1 MPPWPTIFLAM
12 RLQLKILLW
21 IVVITVVV
29 GGISVYTLT
38 LFQRQTAQQQ
48 YSSMA
53 RTLSATI
60 LNSLETTM
68 IRNNPSETQEII
80 RRIKAEAIIQ
90 KVTIYAADGRVWTS
104 SEMQEIGQVVREA
117 ALQEAVAT
125 GSPVTAE
132 YKEAHQLVVFTPI
145 VNKSSCRGCHAK
157 DPPILGAI
165 GVTLGTAP
173 FHGQVT
179 RSAQVLGV
187 LFGFNFLLAIGAF
200 TYLLGRLVL
209 DPLSELVLT
218 VREIAGGNYA
228 ARAPVRSRDEL
239 GILASAFNDM
249 AARIQRSTGA
259 LSQEVGELT
268 KRLMSLRIFTKA
280 LSEATDIED
289 AIYEVLGSVKEVLHA
304 EACSLY
310 LRQNGALDVIYAVGE
325 QKSTFLPQMVE
336 QVARERVPLMLP
348 GAEVSVIPDR
358 ALLLAPL
365 AVKEDVLGTLVATRE
380 LSWPFSEA
388 DLSLLTAIATHLAHC
403 IENFRLFKEVKE
415 KEEIRGQLL
424 TKLITAQEDERRR
437 IARELHDEVT
447 QSLTGLV
454 MSLNAV
460 MENAPEELRE
470 RLASMQVVTETT
482 LEEVRRIVHALRPSI
497 LDDLGLVHALRWHA
511 KSYLEEAGVAVNFQA
526 IGLSEARLP
535 SALETEIFRVAQ
547 EAITNIARHAQAKNV
562 DIRLE
567 LRGGQLSLL
576 VQDDGVGFDEAS
588 VLSQKGR
595 PSLGLLGMRERVT
608 LLGGQFHI
616 ESKPGRGTKIYLEV
630 PVGKEDYARPSRG

>member
-1 MPPWPTIFLAM
+1 M

-21 IVVITVVV
+21 IVVITIVV

-38 LFQRQTAQQQ
+38 LFQRQTAHQQ

-68 IRNNPSETQEII
+68 IRNNPSEIQEII
-80 RRIKAEAIIQ
+80 RRLKAEAIIQ

-104 SEMQEIGQVVREA
+104 SETQEIGQVVREA
-117 ALQEAVAT
+117 ALQESIAT
-125 GSPVTAE
+125 GSPTATE
-132 YKEAHQLVVFTPI
+132 RKDMHQLVIFTPI
-145 VNKSSCRGCHAK
+145 ANAPSCRSCHTK
-157 DPPILGAI
+157 DPAILGAI

-187 LFGFNFLLAIGAF
+187 LFGFNFLLGIGAF

-209 DPLSELVLT
+209 DPLSDLVRA

-228 ARAPVRSRDEL
+228 TRVPVRSTDEL
-239 GILASAFNDM
+239 GILASAFNEM
-249 AARIQRSTGA
+249 AARIQWSTVA

-268 KRLMSLRIFTKA
+268 KRLTSLRIFTKT

-289 AIYEVLGSVKEVLHA
+289 AIYEVLGAVKEVFHA

-310 LRQNGALDVIYAVGE
+310 LKRDGAFDRTYSVGE
-325 QKSTFLPQMVE
+325 QQSPFLSQLVDL
-336 QVARERVPLMLP
+336 VARDRVPLMLP
-348 GAEVSVIPDR
+348 GAEVGLYPDR

-365 AVKEDVLGTLVATRE
+365 TVKEDLLGTLATSRD
-380 LSWPFSEA
+380 LSCPFSEA
-388 DLSLLTAIATHLAHC
+388 DLSLFTAIATHLAYC
-403 IENFRLFKEVKE
+403 MENFRLFKEVKE
-415 KEEIRGQLL
+415 KEEVRGQLL

-447 QSLTGLV
+447 QALSGLV
-454 MSLNAV
+454 MSLNAA
-460 MENAPEELRE
+460 MENAPEEMRG
-470 RLASMQVVTETT
+470 RLASMHAVAEAT
-482 LEEVRRIVHALRPSI
+482 LEEVRRIIHALRPSI

-511 KSYLEEAGVAVNFQA
+511 KTYLEMAGVAVNFHA

-535 SALETEIFRVAQ
+535 SALETAIFRVAQ
-547 EAITNIARHAQAKNV
+547 EAITNIARHAQAKHV

-567 LRGGQLSLL
+567 FCGDRLSLL
-576 VQDDGVGFDEAS
+576 VQDDGIGFDEAS
-588 VLSQKGR
+588 VLGQKGR

-608 LLGGQFHI
+608 LLGGKFHL

-630 PVGKEDYARPSRG
+630 PVGKEEYARSDRR

>member
-1 MPPWPTIFLAM
+1 M

-29 GGISVYTLT
+29 GWISVYTLT

-104 SEMQEIGQVVREA
+104 SEMREIGQVVREA

-125 GSPVTAE
+125 GSPTTAE

-145 VNKSSCRGCHAK
+145 VNKPSCRSCHAK
-157 DPPILGAI
+157 EPAILGAI

-173 FHGQVT
+173 FHSQVT
-179 RSAQVLGV
+179 
-187 LFGFNFLLAIGAF
+187 
-200 TYLLGRLVL
+200 
-209 DPLSELVLT
+209 
-218 VREIAGGNYA
+218 
-228 ARAPVRSRDEL
+228 
-239 GILASAFNDM
+239 
-249 AARIQRSTGA
+249 
-259 LSQEVGELT
+259 
-268 KRLMSLRIFTKA
+268 
-280 LSEATDIED
+280 
-289 AIYEVLGSVKEVLHA
+289 
-304 EACSLY
+304 
-310 LRQNGALDVIYAVGE
+310 
-325 QKSTFLPQMVE
+325 
-336 QVARERVPLMLP
+336 
-348 GAEVSVIPDR
+348 
-358 ALLLAPL
+358 
-365 AVKEDVLGTLVATRE
+365 
-380 LSWPFSEA
+380 
-388 DLSLLTAIATHLAHC
+388 
-403 IENFRLFKEVKE
+403 
-415 KEEIRGQLL
+415 
-424 TKLITAQEDERRR
+424 R

-454 MSLNAV
+454 MSLNATL
-460 MENAPEELRE
+460 ETAPEELKE
-470 RLASMQVVTETT
+470 RLVSMRAVTEAT

-511 KSYLEEAGVAVNFQA
+511 KTYLEEAGVTVNFQA

-535 SALETEIFRVAQ
+535 SALETAIFRVAQ

-567 LRGGQLSLL
+567 LRGDRLSLL

-595 PSLGLLGMRERVT
+595 PSLGLLGMRERVN

-616 ESKPGRGTKIYLEV
+616 ESKRGRGTKISLEV
-630 PVGKEDYARPSRG
+630 PVGKEE